1 MANRKEI
8 TINTRL
14 NVNDH
19 KKMREKADIYFGGNM
34 SALVRCASLKYSE
47 EVQPSEPNS
56 NLANVMDAI
65 LKQIRKIGTNH
76 NQAVKCINEKMKM
89 SPLAFLPSDLSPFIE
104 FSERLKTVENML
116 RYLHNMIKND
126 SQETPRR

>member
-1 MANRKEI
+1 MPSKKEI

-14 NVNDH
+14 NENDH
-19 KKMREKADIYFGGNM
+19 KQMRKKADAYFGGNM

-56 NLANVMDAI
+56 NLTDVMDAV

-76 NQAVKCINEKMKM
+76 NQTVKCINEKMKM
-89 SPLAFLPSDLSPFIE
+89 SPLAFLPSNLHPFNE
-104 FSERLKTVENML
+104 FTQQLKTVEDML
-116 RYLHNMIKND
+116 RHLYNMVK
-126 SQETPRR
+126 E

>member
-1 MANRKEI
+1 MSNKKQI

-14 NVNDH
+14 NENDH
-19 KKMREKADIYFGGNM
+19 TQMREKADTYFGGNM

-47 EVQPSEPNS
+47 DVQSSEPN
-56 NLANVMDAI
+56 NKLTDIMEAI

-89 SPLAFLPSDLSPFIE
+89 SPLAFHSSDLLPFNE
-104 FSERLKTVENML
+104 FTESMKTVENML
-116 RYLHNMIKND
+116 RYLHNMIKG
-126 SQETPRR
+126 

>member
-1 MANRKEI
+1 MSNKKEI

-14 NVNDH
+14 NEIDH
-19 KKMREKADIYFGGNM
+19 KQMRKKADTYFGGNM

-56 NLANVMDAI
+56 NLTAVMEAA
-65 LKQIRKIGTNH
+65 LKQIRKIGANH

-89 SPLAFLPSDLSPFIE
+89 SPLAFLPSDLLSFNE
-104 FSERLKTVENML
+104 FAESMRTVENML
-116 RYLHNMIKND
+116 RYLHNMIK
-126 SQETPRR
+126 E

>member
-1 MANRKEI
+1 MATKKEI

-14 NVNDH
+14 NENDH
-19 KKMREKADIYFGGNM
+19 KQIRKKADTYFGGNM

-56 NLANVMDAI
+56 SLIDVMEAA
-65 LKQIRKIGTNH
+65 LKQIRKIGFNH

-89 SPLAFLPSDLSPFIE
+89 SPLAFLPSDLRPFNE
-104 FSERLKTVENML
+104 FTDQLKTVEDML
-116 RYLHNMIKND
+116 RYLYNMIK
-126 SQETPRR
+126 

>member
-1 MANRKEI
+1 MPTKKEI

-14 NVNDH
+14 NIEDH
-19 KKMREKADIYFGGNM
+19 KQMRKKADSYFGGNM

-56 NLANVMDAI
+56 NLIDVMDAA
-65 LKQIRKIGTNH
+65 LKQIRKISTNH

-89 SPLAFLPSDLSPFIE
+89 SPLAFLSSDLRPFNE
-104 FSERLKTVENML
+104 FTEQLKTVEDML
-116 RYLHNMIKND
+116 RYLHNMIK
-126 SQETPRR
+126 E